1 MASVKDA
8 GKVNYSQLRTLPANW
23 TALRKPHPADFCPGL
38 SFPPPWGASRSQ
50 FPPPPGPWG
59 SELTPKSL
67 NRQIHVGP
75 RPGVADG
82 PSTIVTHSVLPSP
95 NHCLQFSSVAQS
107 CPTLCDL
114 KDCSTPGFLVHHQLP
129 ELAQTH
135 VHRVGDA
142 IQPSLSTNRSLD
154 DLWTGVCVCA
164 KSLHSCPTLCNPMDC
179 KPPGS
184 SVYGVLQA
192 RILEWVAMPSS
203 RGSSQPRDQT
213 GKFFT
218 TNTTWEAQGR
228 PSLDPGHIDPR

>member
-1 MASVKDA
+1 MKDA

-38 SFPPPWGASRSQ
+38 SFPPPWGASRPQ

-82 PSTIVTHSVLPSP
+82 PSTIVTHSVLPRP

-114 KDCSTPGFLVHHQLP
+114 KDCSTPGFLVRHQLP

-142 IQPSLSTNRSLD
+142 MQPCHPLSSP
-154 DLWTGVCVCA
+154 
-164 KSLHSCPTLCNPMDC
+164 S
-179 KPPGS
+179 PPAINIFQHQVFFLMSQLFASSGQSIGASASS
-184 SVYGVLQA
+184 SVLP
-192 RILEWVAMPSS
+192 M
-203 RGSSQPRDQT
+203 
-213 GKFFT
+213 
-218 TNTTWEAQGR
+218 NMQG
-228 PSLDPGHIDPR
+228 